1 MEKKALPS
9 TAHLCS
15 LLPSGCH
22 SYNNMTGTGFE
33 ETELNHPEIQ
43 QQSLLG
49 CCGASRKTYLKL
61 LYGTTALPA
70 RGRLLCGAPS
80 LCKVRSAS
88 AHAD

>member
-43 QQSLLG
+43 QESLLG
-49 CCGASRKTYLKL
+49 CCGASRKTYLNYCMVPQRSQQEAGCFVEPL
-61 LYGTTALPA
+61 L
-70 RGRLLCGAPS
+70 S
-80 LCKVRSAS
+80 VR
-88 AHAD
+88 